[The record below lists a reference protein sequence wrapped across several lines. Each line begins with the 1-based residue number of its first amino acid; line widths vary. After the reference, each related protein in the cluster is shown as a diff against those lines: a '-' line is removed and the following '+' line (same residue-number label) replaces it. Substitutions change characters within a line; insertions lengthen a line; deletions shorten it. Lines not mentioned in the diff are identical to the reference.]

1 MSPLALP
8 QLRSLPSISCVPY
21 SGVKQE
27 DVGVTAAA
35 GRITQAR
42 PISRHGEGE
51 RGEEQRKKYQRTGG
65 SYPTGSGKRPLYSRR
80 ASAVGFPIWLDVV
93 APWIEGVIYCTWADL
108 PSLPPSNRSLSRQTA
123 LPPSPSWSGPT
134 ASNSTGSVGRSGLW
148 TGGIWSNYVN
158 VSRRHCPQRPD
169 GRRGRGRGPLRR
181 ERGLRMYTTM
191 TVNMETAH
199 SEIRHKRTAPTMS
212 YEVCDRLSPS
222 TAFEGSFVESLQ
234 FVKYFLL
241 LYRKCFGPYLGG
253 KSTRKIFLWN

>member
-65 SYPTGSGKRPLYSRR
+65 SYPTGSWKRPVYSGKV
-80 ASAVGFPIWLDVV
+80 SAAGFPIWSDIV

-123 LPPSPSWSGPT
+123 LPPSPSWTNRQQFNRFSR
-134 ASNSTGSVGRSGLW
+134 SVGALDWRYLVQLCKCQSAALPSK
-148 TGGIWSNYVN
+148 TG
-158 VSRRHCPQRPD
+158 
-169 GRRGRGRGPLRR
+169 
-181 ERGLRMYTTM
+181 
-191 TVNMETAH
+191 
-199 SEIRHKRTAPTMS
+199 RTARARPRT
-212 YEVCDRLSPS
+212 PP
-222 TAFEGSFVESLQ
+222 EGERTEDV
-234 FVKYFLL
+234 
-241 LYRKCFGPYLGG
+241 
-253 KSTRKIFLWN
+253 

>member
-134 ASNSTGSVGRSGLW
+134 ASNSTGSVGRSVGALDW
-148 TGGIWSNYVN
+148 RYLVQLCKCQSAALPSKTG
-158 VSRRHCPQRPD
+158 
-169 GRRGRGRGPLRR
+169 
-181 ERGLRMYTTM
+181 
-191 TVNMETAH
+191 
-199 SEIRHKRTAPTMS
+199 RTARARPRTPPEGERTEDV
-212 YEVCDRLSPS
+212 YDDDGEHGNSP
-222 TAFEGSFVESLQ
+222 L
-234 FVKYFLL
+234 
-241 LYRKCFGPYLGG
+241 
-253 KSTRKIFLWN
+253 